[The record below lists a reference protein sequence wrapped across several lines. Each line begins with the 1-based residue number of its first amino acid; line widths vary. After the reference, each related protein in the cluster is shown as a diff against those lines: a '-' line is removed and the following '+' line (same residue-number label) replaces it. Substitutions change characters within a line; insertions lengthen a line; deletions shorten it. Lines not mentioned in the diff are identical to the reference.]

1 MRHQK
6 LPRTFAVVA
15 SDRGSAPIEF
25 IFASIVLLIPLVYLV
40 LSLGQVQAGSY
51 ATQSTAINAARA
63 AARYPDSADVRAEA
77 MARLH
82 FEDFG
87 VDGAR
92 WSIRIECSGP
102 CDEAGSTVTA
112 HVETRVP
119 VLGLPALFGRDSAPH
134 VTVRASHSDIV
145 SPYTASASTMSAN
158 TATSTAS
165 VRTDESVF
173 AETVCADNVFADNV
187 FADNVFA
194 HGASADAEFSDTGC
208 ANAVSPNSS
217 TAGR

>member
-1 MRHQK
+1 MPTQR
-6 LPRTFAVVA
+6 LPRTRAAVV

-25 IFASIVLLIPLVYLV
+25 IFASVVLLIPLVYLV

-51 ATQSTAINAARA
+51 ATQTTAINAARA
-63 AARYPDSADVRAEA
+63 AARYPDSAGARAEA

-87 VDGAR
+87 VEDAR
-92 WSIRIECSGP
+92 WAISLECSGP

-134 VTVRASHSDIV
+134 VTVRAAHSDIV
-145 SPYTASASTMSAN
+145 SPYTASPNAASPNAASPNTESPNAGSPSAG
-158 TATSTAS
+158 
-165 VRTDESVF
+165 F
-173 AETVCADNVFADNV
+173 AKAGF
-187 FADNVFA
+187 
-194 HGASADAEFSDTGC
+194 
-208 ANAVSPNSS
+208 ANAGSPSS
-217 TAGR
+217 VDADR